1 MSCLIQNQMVST
13 NRTLKDVFLI
23 RKKSIR
29 EYIKI
34 LYHLLRWQAKKFNFL
49 KNMTAEAWVKQR

>member
-23 RKKSIR
+23 GKKSIR
-29 EYIKI
+29 GYIKI
-34 LYHLLRWQAKKFNFL
+34 LYHLLRWQAKKSNFF
-49 KNMTAEAWVKQR
+49 KNTTAEAWVKQQ